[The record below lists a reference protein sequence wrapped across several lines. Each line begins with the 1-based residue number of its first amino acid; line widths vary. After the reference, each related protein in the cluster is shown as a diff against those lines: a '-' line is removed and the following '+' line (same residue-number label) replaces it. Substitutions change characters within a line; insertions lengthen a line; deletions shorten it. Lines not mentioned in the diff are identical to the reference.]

1 MGRLMKSYI
10 SQRPAKQ
17 AAARVRRLSNKN
29 LRRKKQKKYS
39 RHAKVGVRRPKMRRQ
54 IGLTRVSRSK

>member
-1 MGRLMKSYI
+1 MMAKSYI
-10 SQRPAKQ
+10 SQRPAKMAQ
-17 AAARVRRLSNKN
+17 ARVQRLSQKN
-29 LRRKKQKKYS
+29 QKKKKMRKYR